1 MLELGSP
8 PESWPWETND
18 DHEAQG
24 EQLPEAS
31 GRVEMALSLLDGMI
45 WGKHRTTS
53 SMIIYIYILYIIY
66 IMYIYV
72 CVCYLY
78 IYIMIFRNFLPCVC
92 AEE

>member
-53 SMIIYIYILYIIY
+53 SMIIYIYILYIY
-66 IMYIYV
+66 YVYIYV
-72 CVCYLY
+72 CVIY